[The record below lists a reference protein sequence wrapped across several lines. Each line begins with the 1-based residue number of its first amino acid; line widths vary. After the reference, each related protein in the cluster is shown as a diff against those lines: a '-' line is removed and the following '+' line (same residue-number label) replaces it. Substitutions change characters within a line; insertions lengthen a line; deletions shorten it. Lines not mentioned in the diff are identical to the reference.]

1 MYRIFIR
8 PFFFLFPPETA
19 HRLAMRLLHSVLVIP
34 GMKSLIKR
42 IYAPCGQPVQ
52 VGGLSFKNPLGL
64 AAGFD
69 KDAKYVAEI
78 EALGFGFMEIGTV
91 TPRPQAGNPKPRLF
105 RLKRDSAL
113 INRMGFNN
121 DGVDK
126 MVERLKR
133 IEKRNI
139 LLGGNI
145 GKNKDTPNDRAAEDY
160 RICFEKLYPYVDFF
174 VVNVSSPNTPNLRAL
189 QDVDSLHKIL
199 GTLQEEPRQQVS
211 PKPIFLK
218 ISPDLHPDALPGIV
232 EVCRAHHLTGII
244 ATNTTVSRESLR
256 TPPPEVERIG
266 AGGLSGA
273 PVHPTSVAVVKELV
287 QLTKGDMAV
296 IGVGGIHG
304 RPDLEDFKAAGA
316 ALFEVFTGF
325 IYEGPGLLKRLLG

>member
-19 HRLAMRLLHSVLVIP
+19 HRLAMRLLHLVLVIP

-126 MVERLKR
+126 MVDRLKR
-133 IEKRNI
+133 IEKRNM

-199 GTLQEEPRQQVS
+199 GALQEEPRQQSS

-244 ATNTTVSRESLR
+244 ATNTTVSREGLR

-273 PVHPTSVAVVKELV
+273 PVHPTSVTVVKELV